1 MPELPSGAPTGDAL
15 LRVLAALG
23 NPHRMRIVAAL
34 LERRNYVSALAR
46 EIGMSRPL
54 LHMHLQRLEA
64 AGLVVGTLE
73 MAEDGKAMKYYDVAP
88 FRYELT
94 PAVLAVAAATL
105 SDPTRA
111 ESTETTETTDTTE
124 TTTTGTAGNAARA
137 AKAGRAAGQAG
148 KEEAK

>member
-1 MPELPSGAPTGDAL
+1 MPEVPPPAPTGDAL
-15 LRVLAALG
+15 LRVLSALG

-34 LERRNYVSALAR
+34 LESRNYVSALAR

-73 MAEDGKAMKYYDVAP
+73 LAEDGKAMKYFDVTP
-88 FRYELT
+88 FFYELT
-94 PAVLAVAAATL
+94 PGVIARAAATL
-105 SDPTRA
+105 TEA
-111 ESTETTETTDTTE
+111 EKTEAE
-124 TTTTGTAGNAARA
+124 
-137 AKAGRAAGQAG
+137 

>member
-1 MPELPSGAPTGDAL
+1 MAEVPPPAPTGDAL
-15 LRVLAALG
+15 LRVLSALG

-34 LERRNYVSALAR
+34 LESRNYVSALAR

-73 MAEDGKAMKYYDVAP
+73 LAEDGKAMKYFDVTP
-88 FRYELT
+88 FFYELT
-94 PAVLAVAAATL
+94 PEVVARAAATL
-105 SDPTRA
+105 
-111 ESTETTETTDTTE
+111 TETEKAQPEKTEAE
-124 TTTTGTAGNAARA
+124 
-137 AKAGRAAGQAG
+137 